1 MIRQVIQRISNPE
14 VSIESLQERRFWLQ
28 CERAYTWQP
37 IYQTCG
43 RLMAVELLTVV
54 THPLNPS
61 QRLPPDRYFTE
72 ITVSHRMEVVKEQ
85 IDLLAQKA
93 DFFIEHGLLASV
105 NIDGPTLIALRQQ
118 PKILRQIERLPWLRF
133 ELVEHIRLPKD
144 STFASMCEFGPL
156 WLDDFGTGMANFS
169 ALSEVRYD
177 YIKIA
182 RELFVMLRQSPE
194 GRTLFSQLLHLMNRY
209 CRGVIVEGVET
220 PEEWRD
226 VQNSPAFAAQGWFLS
241 RPAPI
246 ETLNTAVL
254 AL

>member
-1 MIRQVIQRISNPE
+1 
-14 VSIESLQERRFWLQ
+14 
-28 CERAYTWQP
+28 
-37 IYQTCG
+37 
-43 RLMAVELLTVV
+43 
-54 THPLNPS
+54 
-61 QRLPPDRYFTE
+61 
-72 ITVSHRMEVVKEQ
+72 
-85 IDLLAQKA
+85 
-93 DFFIEHGLLASV
+93 
-105 NIDGPTLIALRQQ
+105 
-118 PKILRQIERLPWLRF
+118 
-133 ELVEHIRLPKD
+133 
-144 STFASMCEFGPL
+144 MCEFGPL

-182 RELFVMLRQSPE
+182 RAVCDAASVA
-194 GRTLFSQLLHLMNRY
+194 GRTHTLSQLLHLMNRY

-226 VQNSPAFAAQGWFLS
+226 VQSSPAFAAQGWFLS

>member
-14 VSIESLQERRFWLQ
+14 ASIESLQERRFWLQ

-85 IDLLAQKA
+85 IED
-93 DFFIEHGLLASV
+93 
-105 NIDGPTLIALRQQ
+105 
-118 PKILRQIERLPWLRF
+118 LPWLSF
-133 ELVEHIRLPKD
+133 ELVEPIRLPKD

-169 ALSEVRYD
+169 ALREVRYD

>member
-14 VSIESLQERRFWLQ
+14 ASIESLQERRFWLQ

-93 DFFIEHGLLASV
+93 DFFVEHGLLAS
-105 NIDGPTLIALRQQ
+105 T
-118 PKILRQIERLPWLRF
+118 
-133 ELVEHIRLPKD
+133 
-144 STFASMCEFGPL
+144 SMRK
-156 WLDDFGTGMANFS
+156 T
-169 ALSEVRYD
+169 
-177 YIKIA
+177 
-182 RELFVMLRQSPE
+182 
-194 GRTLFSQLLHLMNRY
+194 
-209 CRGVIVEGVET
+209 
-220 PEEWRD
+220 
-226 VQNSPAFAAQGWFLS
+226 AA
-241 RPAPI
+241 I
-246 ETLNTAVL
+246 
-254 AL
+254 